1 MPGYLYYIM
10 LEVVSDAAMRVFREP
25 AVQLMK
31 EVAALDSG
39 PVGSAAGLY
48 GRVQGGEGWREVEVI
63 GGWTPTVLLV
73 LWLGMDPS

>member
-31 EVAALDSG
+31 EVA
-39 PVGSAAGLY
+39 
-48 GRVQGGEGWREVEVI
+48 EW
-63 GGWTPTVLLV
+63 LLLTAV
-73 LWLGMDPS
+73 LWVWRPGYMEEYKAARAGVKLR